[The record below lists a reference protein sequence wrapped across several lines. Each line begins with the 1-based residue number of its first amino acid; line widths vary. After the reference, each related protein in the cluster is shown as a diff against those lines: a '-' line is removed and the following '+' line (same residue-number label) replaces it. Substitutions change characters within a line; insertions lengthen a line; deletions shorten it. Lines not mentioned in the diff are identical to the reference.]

1 MRGEVGMIYLDN
13 AATSFPKAP
22 GVAAA
27 VAAAIDSP
35 LGNAG
40 RPSSVSG
47 LGAARIAFETRE
59 ALSLLLGAPDS
70 SRFVFAKNA
79 TEALNLV
86 IMGCVKRGGKIA
98 MSGLE
103 HNSVCRP
110 ARRLEL
116 ERGARS
122 IVFSCDESGRPDP
135 ASLDAAIAAKPDLLV
150 VTAAS
155 NVTGA
160 ILPFEDIARRCGAS
174 GIPVLVDGSQ
184 AVGHIPI
191 ALGDLGA
198 SALCFP
204 GHKGLLGPEGTGAAW
219 LAPGF
224 EPEPLL
230 WGGTGSD
237 SSSSLQPKAL
247 PDYYEAGT
255 QNAPALAGLI
265 QALRFLETTGIEK
278 IAAREAQLRDR
289 LVSGIALLPGA
300 KLFGPAAGERSAPVL
315 SFVIEGRDTGELAL
329 ELGRRGIAIRP
340 GLHCAPM
347 AHGLLGTIG
356 AGGTLRL
363 SPGFFTTDDEVDKT
377 LSALEEILA

>member
-1 MRGEVGMIYLDN
+1 MIYLDN

-27 VAAAIDSP
+27 VASAIDSP

-40 RPSSVSG
+40 RPSSIGG
-47 LGAARIAFETRE
+47 LGAARIAFEARE
-59 ALSLLLGAPDS
+59 ALARLFGAPDS

-86 IMGCVKRGGKIA
+86 IMGCVGRGGKIA
-98 MSGLE
+98 MSCLE

-110 ARRLEL
+110 IKRLEL
-116 ERGARS
+116 ERGVRS
-122 IVFSCDESGRPDP
+122 LVFSCDEAGRPDP
-135 ASLDAAIAAKPDLLV
+135 DSLDAVLKAEPDLLV
-150 VTAAS
+150 VAAAS

-160 ILPFEDIARRCGAS
+160 VLPFEDIAARGRAL
-174 GIPVLVDGSQ
+174 GIPVIVDGSQ
-184 AVGHIPI
+184 AVGHLSI
-191 ALGDLGA
+191 ALGELGA
-198 SALCFP
+198 SAFCFP

-224 EPEPLL
+224 DPEPLL

-237 SSSSLQPKAL
+237 SASSLQPRAL

-265 QALRFLETTGIEK
+265 QALRFLEATGIDR
-278 IAAREAQLRDR
+278 IAVREAELRGR
-289 LVSGIALLPGA
+289 LASGIARLPGA
-300 KLFGPAAGERSAPVL
+300 KVFGPAIGERSAPVV
-315 SFVIEGRDTGELAL
+315 SFVVEGRDTGELAL
-329 ELGRRGIAIRP
+329 ELGRRNIAVRP

-347 AHGLLGTIG
+347 AHRLLGTIG
-356 AGGTLRL
+356 TGGTLRL
-363 SPGFFTTDDEVDKT
+363 SPGIFTTDGEIDET

>member
-1 MRGEVGMIYLDN
+1 MIYLDN

-40 RPSSVSG
+40 RPSSISG
-47 LGAARIAFETRE
+47 LGAARIAFEARE
-59 ALSLLLGAPDS
+59 ALARLFGVTESR
-70 SRFVFAKNA
+70 RFVFTKNA

-86 IMGCVKRGGKIA
+86 IMGSVKQGGKVA

-110 ARRLEL
+110 VRRLEL
-116 ERGARS
+116 ERGIQS
-122 IVFSCDESGRPDP
+122 LVFSCDETGRPDP
-135 ASLDAAIAAKPDLLV
+135 ASLDAVLAAEPNLLI

-160 ILPFEDIARRCGAS
+160 VLPFEDIVQRCRGL

-184 AVGHIPI
+184 AVGHLPI
-191 ALGDLGA
+191 ALDKISPA
-198 SALCFP
+198 AFCFP
-204 GHKGLLGPEGTGAAW
+204 GHKGLLGPEGTGAIW
-219 LAPGF
+219 LAPDF

-237 SSSSLQPKAL
+237 SASSIQPRAL
-247 PDYYEAGT
+247 PDFYEAGT
-255 QNAPALAGLI
+255 QNAPALAGLAKAI
-265 QALRFLETTGIEK
+265 HFLEVTGIAKVAE
-278 IAAREAQLRDR
+278 REAELRGR
-289 LVSGIALLPGA
+289 LVSGIARLTGA
-300 KLFGPAAGERSAPVL
+300 CVFGPAEGERSVPVV
-315 SFVIEGRDTGELAL
+315 SFVVEDRDTGELAL

-340 GLHCAPM
+340 GLHCASM
-347 AHGLLGTIG
+347 AHRLIGTLELGGTI
-356 AGGTLRL
+356 RL
-363 SPGFFTTDDEVDKT
+363 SPGFFTTDDEIDKT